1 MKTTLGVAFAAAA
14 MVLGAG
20 FASAASVS
28 SDVQA
33 LKQISGQSSVSQNVY
48 WRHHRHC
55 WWRHGHRHCRWW

>member
-1 MKTTLGVAFAAAA
+1 MKTTLGVALAAVA

-20 FASAASVS
+20 IANAASVS
-28 SDVQA
+28 SDVNS
-33 LKQISGQSSVSQNVY
+33 LKLLSGQSPVAQNVY